1 MSKNCIDIQHDV
13 WKRAKWY
20 TSHIFYIFYGNMGN
34 KSCCFSPRKFTRQA
48 RKTLRFISRISI
60 YYRGRQN
67 QGAWGGGG
75 GGHLPSLRFWKYLP
89 EVKHFSTRRA
99 YVFFFVKRSL
109 YFRPSDGTV
118 IYHGA
123 ESGTKLSFQHKKELV
138 KWSFSRNASIQNKPN
153 FGTCL
158 GRLGSSWQ

>member
-1 MSKNCIDIQHDV
+1 MSENCIDIQHDV

-60 YYRGRQN
+60 YYRGRWN
-67 QGAWGGGG
+67 QGAGA
-75 GGHLPSLRFWKYLP
+75 LSFPPIL
-89 EVKHFSTRRA
+89 EVCTRSKTFFFKRA
-99 YVFFFVKRSL
+99 YVYFFVTRSPD
-109 YFRPSDGTV
+109 FGPPDGTA

-123 ESGTKLSFQHKKELV
+123 ESGTKLSFQHKKKLV
-138 KWSFSRNASIQNKPN
+138 KGSFSTNASIQNIPLKL
-153 FGTCL
+153 FYKL
-158 GRLGSSWQ
+158 GLKRECRDLY